1 MLNLPDFTQLR
12 DLHSL
17 RILSVILTYNEV
29 IMATTTK
36 EDKLITLT
44 EAAKLLGVYPDTVG
58 RWLDDGHIDGIRT
71 PGGHRKVYRA
81 SVDELLKRMQV
92 KKKSV

>member
-1 MLNLPDFTQLR
+1 M
-12 DLHSL
+12 
-17 RILSVILTYNEV
+17 VI
-29 IMATTTK
+29 ATATK

-71 PGGHRKVYRA
+71 PGGHRKVYRS
-81 SVDELLKRMQV
+81 SVDELVKRMQV
-92 KKKSV
+92 KKKGG